1 LQKNQKGVD
10 WKGMDYLLTEIVKRA
25 RENLEK
31 RKKKLIQRANKQ
43 ENNNCFLNEVT
54 GKFMNKIYR

>member
-1 LQKNQKGVD
+1 
-10 WKGMDYLLTEIVKRA
+10 MDYLLTEIVKRA